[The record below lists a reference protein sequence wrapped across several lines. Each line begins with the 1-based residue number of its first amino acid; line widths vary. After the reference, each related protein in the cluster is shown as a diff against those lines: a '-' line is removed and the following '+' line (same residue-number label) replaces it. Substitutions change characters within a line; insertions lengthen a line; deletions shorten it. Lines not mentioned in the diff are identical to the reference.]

1 MTALGS
7 NALDKKE
14 QNFTDL
20 RKTVVDLI
28 KDSISLGIKDE
39 IFNTLIVDGDIYG
52 SFQFSK
58 NKRRRKHDGKKVNLI
73 KNALDQKLFH
83 PDLAFANRWLNR
95 TKSCTVVFAARRRR
109 ASGGEAKMGPSRIL
123 YNIY

>member
-1 MTALGS
+1 MHPKNSRTNSSIQIKLYGQKLTALGS

-39 IFNTLIVDGDIYG
+39 IVNTLIVDGDIYG

-58 NKRRRKHDGKKVNLI
+58 NKRRRKHDGKKVKLI
-73 KNALDQKLFH
+73 AILRSSQFK
-83 PDLAFANRWLNR
+83 PDLAFSNCSIN
-95 TKSCTVVFAARRRR
+95 
-109 ASGGEAKMGPSRIL
+109 
-123 YNIY
+123 N